1 MDRRINHTYWVKNK
15 KANVA
20 LGCFLP
26 QDESEKSQNVWK
38 KTSFHY
44 IKYFCIYIKFF
55 SVLCLVLNN
64 LDG

>member
-38 KTSFHY
+38 KNIISLYKIFLY
-44 IKYFCIYIKFF
+44 LY
-55 SVLCLVLNN
+55 
-64 LDG
+64 